1 MYTLFQVANFIVKNS
16 EPGAILTT
24 GSQYVDPF
32 TGGNRYVPGSGT
44 SSSTPDVTVQSSMF
58 NSSNTSAPP
67 SYIPHLRYLKLEQA
81 NMSAIFGN

>member
-1 MYTLFQVANFIVKNS
+1 MFQVANFIVKNS
-16 EPGAILTT
+16 EPAPVLTT
-24 GSQYVDPF
+24 GAQYVDPF
-32 TGGNRYVPGSGT
+32 TGENRYVPESGT
-44 SSSTPDVTVQSSMF
+44 SSSTSDVTVQSSTF